1 MISKRFVVF
10 ALKVVDFFQ
19 VMEKEE
25 AARAYNEAQE
35 QNKTAG
41 QVLDS
46 NNLIH

>member
-1 MISKRFVVF
+1 MISKHFVVF
-10 ALKVVDFFQ
+10 ALKVVFFQ